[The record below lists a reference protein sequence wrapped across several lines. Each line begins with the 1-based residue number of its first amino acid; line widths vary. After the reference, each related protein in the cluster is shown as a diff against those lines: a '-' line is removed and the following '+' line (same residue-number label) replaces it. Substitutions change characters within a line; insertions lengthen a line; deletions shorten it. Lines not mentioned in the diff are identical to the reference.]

1 MVLCRLLSFEVFSN
15 VVLVA
20 YYRTILVLVLV
31 ITGTN
36 NNSFF

>member
-1 MVLCRLLSFEVFSN
+1 MVPKVVFCN

-31 ITGTN
+31 ITSTN